1 LWENDIKMD
10 SLKNWMGSQ
19 SLRVSC

>member
-1 LWENDIKMD
+1 MD